1 MNLLL
6 GLVLIIALPIAGS
19 LIGCAIGH
27 LIWKFIERR

>member
-1 MNLLL
+1 MMEFALWL
-6 GLVLIIALPIAGS
+6 GLTVVGS